1 MDIGNRIKKCRN
13 ACNLSQEEL
22 ADKVF
27 VSRQTISNWENNKY
41 YPDIK
46 SISLLCN
53 IFNVSL
59 DDFISSDIEGMK
71 KVIAEGEKKVFN
83 VLAWI
88 FTFELFVMIVSAYPL
103 LKLTGLI
110 GVCIWILF
118 AIITFSTSLVI
129 ERLKKHYDIQ
139 TYKEIL
145 AFYENKPLSHD
156 DKNKEL
162 GKRYYQKFLLA
173 LASGIIAIIVMMIMH
188 YIFG

>member
-1 MDIGNRIKKCRN
+1 MGIGNRIKNFRN
-13 ACNLSQEEL
+13 ICNLSQEEL
-22 ADKVF
+22 AAKVF

-59 DDFISSDIEGMK
+59 DDFIRSDIEGMK
-71 KVIAEGEKKVFN
+71 KVIDESEKKGFN
-83 VLAWI
+83 VLACI
-88 FTFELFVMIVSAYPL
+88 FTVELFIMIISAYPL

-118 AIITFSTSLVI
+118 ALITLSTSLVI

-173 LASGIIAIIVMMIMH
+173 LASGIIAVIVMMIMH